1 LKEFGLN
8 LKGKDCLKKS
18 LKKRKEKEKKK
29 AYLLTF
35 SARRPSGPS
44 IPSRSGPSSSSCS
57 FSPRA
62 LTSGPR
68 LSASPLP
75 FPFFFLSPLLSR
87 PGAAAILVAPGRPST
102 FPSSLRGQL
111 RQLISRDQLDPL
123 PPFLKPKL

>member
-8 LKGKDCLKKS
+8 LKGKDCFKKS
-18 LKKRKEKEKKK
+18 LKEKEKEKKK

-44 IPSRSGPSSSSCS
+44 IPSRSGPSSSS
-57 FSPRA
+57 FSLRA

-87 PGAAAILVAPGRPST
+87 PGAAAILAAPGRPST

-111 RQLISRDQLDPL
+111 RQLISRDQLGPL
-123 PPFLKPKL
+123 PPFLKPKP